1 MVRIKL
7 EFFGLFPINV
17 RMIKIHLFPGQGSQ
31 KVGMGKELF
40 SLFPDETAL
49 ASEILGYSI
58 ESLCVE
64 DPQQLLNRTDYT
76 QPALYVVNA
85 LSYFQKV
92 KEMGGKPDY
101 VAGHSLGE
109 YNALLAAEVFDFATG
124 LKLVQKRGALMAQ
137 AQGGGMAAVL
147 GMPVERIQELLKNPA
162 YASIDVANY
171 NAPEQTVISGP
182 AEAIQ
187 KAKADFDAAG
197 AKRYVVLPVSGA
209 FHSRYM
215 QPSQEEFA
223 NFLEGFTF
231 GSPSIPVISNVEA
244 RPYRLEEV
252 KSNLSK
258 QITSSVRW
266 VETIRLLLEIPEV
279 EFEEVGPGRVLTG
292 LLKQIKG

>member
-1 MVRIKL
+1 MT
-7 EFFGLFPINV
+7 
-17 RMIKIHLFPGQGSQ
+17 KIYLFPGQGSQ

-40 SLFPDETAL
+40 PLFPEQTAL
-49 ASEILGYSI
+49 ASQILGYSI
-58 ESLCVE
+58 EALCVE

-92 KEMGGKPDY
+92 RESGGAPDR

-109 YNALLAAEVFDFATG
+109 YNALLASGVFDFETG

-147 GMPVERIQELLKNPA
+147 GMPVEKIRELLQKPEHR
-162 YASIDVANY
+162 SIDVANY

-187 KAKADFDAAG
+187 KAKEEFEAAG

-215 QPSQEEFA
+215 APSQEEFTL
-223 NFLEGFTF
+223 FLDGFTF
-231 GSPSIPVISNVEA
+231 HAPEIPVISNVLA
-244 RPYRLEEV
+244 LPYCVESV
-252 KSNLSK
+252 KSNLAL

-266 VETIRLLLEIPEV
+266 VETIRLLLEIPEA

>member
-1 MVRIKL
+1 
-7 EFFGLFPINV
+7 
-17 RMIKIHLFPGQGSQ
+17 MIKIHLFPGQGSQ